1 MWRKWINLTFRM
13 ARAPPRSRPAR
24 PLDPPSWK
32 KDDVAR
38 RARTATLD
46 SDEGGGAGRASAPVI
61 SRRSLLGTGGALAA
75 GTAAAMT
82 VGSGS
87 AAASPPDRT
96 APSPWADPD
105 NLPKLHDIPKRARL
119 VDYEVVEL
127 AAMLRAGTITS
138 VQLTQAYLARIE
150 SLNGPFEVYGD
161 NGGYNAFV
169 RINADEALAAAQ
181 AADKRLR
188 DSRDQVP
195 LICGI
200 PMGVKDSVA
209 IKGFSTQDGS
219 AAFKGNIALEDA
231 TIVGRLR
238 AAGAVIIGH
247 TICSAFSGSI
257 TGTFA
262 GNAWNKDF
270 VPGGS
275 SQGSGVAPVARLAAA
290 CIGEETGG
298 SIIMPSAANGA
309 SGIKPSLGTVS
320 IAGLMPLSPGYDVL
334 GPITRSMRDSALVL
348 ATMIGDGP
356 DAVNDPQTLA
366 APNPFPTVPMV
377 ARTGKRP
384 LAGVTIGIPQTDWMN
399 VAGKTQVGTSPQDT
413 YGAGHLA
420 VFKRLIGQ
428 LESLGAKV
436 VEFAG
441 LDITDPTQNP
451 YFASTDVL
459 TTVDGSNVTPS
470 TAVVNSNRYEIRF
483 AQAVADFCASGIPS
497 ADSVAILTSQ
507 YGRKGPNDTAANFAS
522 ASTFNGGIPASA
534 RYEGEQRRRTLIAN
548 YTKAL
553 SDSGIDFMLVMAL
566 GDVIGKRVGSSGFPN
581 FRAYYQV
588 PNAIAWPMVSFPA
601 GYVSGLAASAQFWGP
616 RFSEADIIQ
625 AALDYQANFPDYNH
639 AAPIDPVITPVTPAK
654 SAQSTNRAASSPAI
668 ARTPED
674 IPAAP
679 GAPEDTGPS
688 NDPLIGEAQV
698 RAARS

>member
-1 MWRKWINLTFRM
+1 M
-13 ARAPPRSRPAR
+13 
-24 PLDPPSWK
+24 
-32 KDDVAR
+32 V
-38 RARTATLD
+38 
-46 SDEGGGAGRASAPVI
+46 

-75 GTAAAMT
+75 GAAAAMT
-82 VGSGS
+82 VGTG
-87 AAASPPDRT
+87 AAVATPPAT
-96 APSPWADPD
+96 APIPPWADAA
-105 NLPKLHDIPKRARL
+105 NLPKLNDIPKRARL

-127 AAMLRAGTITS
+127 AALLRARRITS
-138 VQLTQAYLARIE
+138 VQLTQAYLDRIAA
-150 SLNGPFEVYGD
+150 LNGPFEVYGD

-169 RINADEALAAAQ
+169 RIDADAAIAAAKAADE
-181 AADKRLR
+181 RLR
-188 DSRDQVP
+188 TSHVPVP

-219 AAFKGNIALEDA
+219 AAFTGNTALEDA
-231 TIVGRLR
+231 TVVKRLR
-238 AAGAVIIGH
+238 DAGAVIIGH

-262 GNAWNKDF
+262 GNAWNKDY

-348 ATMIGDGP
+348 STMIGAGP
-356 DAVNDPQTLA
+356 DAVNDPQTLS
-366 APNPFPTVPMV
+366 APNPFPSIPMV

-399 VAGKTQVGTSPQDT
+399 VNGKTQVGTSPQDT
-413 YGAGHLA
+413 YGAAHLA
-420 VFKRLIGQ
+420 VFNRLIGQ
-428 LESLGAKV
+428 LRSLGAKV
-436 VEFAG
+436 IEFTG
-441 LDITDPTQNP
+441 LDITDKTQNP
-451 YFASTDVL
+451 YFSSTDVL

-483 AQAVADFCASGIPS
+483 AQAVADFCAGGIPS
-497 ADSVAILTSQ
+497 ADAVTTLTNQ
-507 YGRKGPNDTAANFAS
+507 YGRKGPNDAAANFAS
-522 ASTFNGGIPASA
+522 ANTFNGGIPASA

-553 SDSGIDFMLVMAL
+553 SDSGVDFMLVMAL
-566 GDVIGKRVGSSGFPN
+566 GDVIGKRSGGTGFPN

-588 PNAIAWPMVSFPA
+588 PNALAWPMVSFPV
-601 GYVSGLAASAQFWGP
+601 GYVSGLAAAAQFWGP
-616 RFSEADIIQ
+616 RFSEADIVQ

-639 AAPIDPVITPVTPAK
+639 AAPDDPVVTPMTAAK
-654 SAQSTNRAASSPAI
+654 AQARAQAKASAAVSTPADG
-668 ARTPED
+668 PV
-674 IPAAP
+674 AAP
-679 GAPEDTGPS
+679 GAPHDDGPS
-688 NDPLIGEAQV
+688 NDPLIGEAQAL
-698 RAARS
+698 AALK